1 MYYILVG
8 SGSEQP
14 KPLAEGETKSVQT
27 HCTLD
32 KDTLIDAM
40 DIGNNMPGTYA
51 YINSGCVY
59 PIIFSVSF
67 ICQGGYG
74 CHGKQSGECGVC
86 CSGHCHWLND
96 HYPQRY
102 QRHNEDDAADHDATI
117 SASSRPCST
126 IAAPPS
132 PTTFTLFFLPNPI
145 IYYIPLPPNSQTRFH
160 GHVFTKP
167 AWSQLHQHNVWTF
180 SPQQI
185 LSQHVLPPEVLP
197 QQVHV
202 CPLPP
207 QPPYRQLTKL
217 YNFTSVMVVVAL
229 RGTPSLVLTFYL
241 IIPVCS
247 I

>member
-32 KDTLIDAM
+32 KETLIDAM

-51 YINSGCVY
+51 YINCGCVY
-59 PIIFSVSF
+59 PIFFSVSF

-160 GHVFTKP
+160 GHVSP
-167 AWSQLHQHNVWTF
+167 SQPGPSYTNTMSGPFPLNRS
-180 SPQQI
+180 SPNM
-185 LSQHVLPPEVLP
+185 SYP
-197 QQVHV
+197 QRS
-202 CPLPP
+202 
-207 QPPYRQLTKL
+207 YRNRS
-217 YNFTSVMVVVAL
+217 YRNSSTSA
-229 RGTPSLVLTFYL
+229 PSLPNHHTVN
-241 IIPVCS
+241 
-247 I
+247 